1 MKYYRYTD
9 LVWLNRCLYTLLFPP
24 AILTIIGLLHGL
36 YSLQRLRGQSSL
48 AALDSLNPDLSHM
61 LMLDGI
67 LRVSQISL
75 TILMLTFFAF
85 CWLYYAKRNLIA
97 LFQQV
102 EHCLINNLKQFAN
115 LFISIFFSL
124 RMMRELWRT
133 SIPKNHRHGIQHWL
147 VPVWWVI
154 LIAAN
159 SCKIVAVVLLAKAS
173 TVGDWFNGYEWMLA
187 AYCFY
192 FPLYILTWR
201 LVNQL
206 ARYQK
211 IQWQQLMIQSA

>member
-9 LVWLNRCLYTLLFPP
+9 LAWLNRCLYTLLFPP
-24 AILTIIGLLHGL
+24 AVLTIIGLLHGF
-36 YSLQRLRGQSSL
+36 YSLHRLRGQSSL
-48 AALDSLNPDLSHM
+48 AALDSLNPDLSYM

-67 LRVSQISL
+67 LRISQISL
-75 TILMLTFFAF
+75 TILMLVFFIF

-102 EHCLINNLKQFAN
+102 EQCLINNLKQFAT
-115 LFISIFFSL
+115 LFASIFFSL

-159 SCKIVAVVLLAKAS
+159 TCKIIAVVLLAKAVS
-173 TVGDWFNGYEWMLA
+173 VSDWSNGYEWMLA
-187 AYCFY
+187 AYCLY

-201 LVNQL
+201 LANQL

-211 IQWQQLMIQSA
+211 IQWQQLMAQSA

>member
-9 LVWLNRCLYTLLFPP
+9 LVWLNRCLFTLLFPP
-24 AILTIIGLLHGL
+24 AVLTVLGLMHGL
-36 YSLQRLRGQSSL
+36 HSLQRLRGQSSST
-48 AALDSLNPDLSHM
+48 ALDSLHPDLSHM

-67 LRVSQISL
+67 LRFSQISL
-75 TILMLTFFAF
+75 TLLMLSFFAF
-85 CWLYYAKRNLIA
+85 CWLYYARRNLIA

-102 EHCLINNLKQFAN
+102 EHSLVNNLKQFLHLLAN
-115 LFISIFFSL
+115 IFFSFRL
-124 RMMRELWRT
+124 MRELWRT

-147 VPVWWVI
+147 VPVWWVV

-159 SCKIVAVVLLAKAS
+159 VCKVIAVILLTSAY
-173 TVGDWFNGYEWMLA
+173 TVDDWFNGYAWMMA

-201 LVNQL
+201 LANQL

-211 IQWQQLMIQSA
+211 IQWQQVMLQNA